1 MADRQSDTQPLRS
14 CRRSTLSS
22 DVPEEE
28 EEASIPTTAAD
39 ILGRRPNGF
48 LGLSLDDRTILVG
61 KRNRIVAETP
71 KPKQVPPK
79 KPKF

>member
-48 LGLSLDDRTILVG
+48 LGLSLDDRTTLSMVYNGHLITATL
-61 KRNRIVAETP
+61 ETID
-71 KPKQVPPK
+71 
-79 KPKF
+79 FLDNF